1 MDVGKSKHRGVTPR
15 SWRTDNGKHDLLN
28 NFGTLGVHSIGINPW
43 RAVPR
48 GLPENGRGG
57 GPKSKIVENMVFPTD
72 GNKLGVNP
80 ATSVKPMSPFRQ
92 KSQGKLTFLAVL

>member
-28 NFGTLGVHSIGINPW
+28 HFGTLGVHSIGINPW

-48 GLPENGRGG
+48 GLPENGEGG
-57 GPKSKIVENMVFPTD
+57 GQNL
-72 GNKLGVNP
+72 KLLS
-80 ATSVKPMSPFRQ
+80 TWFSP
-92 KSQGKLTFLAVL
+92 LMAINWE